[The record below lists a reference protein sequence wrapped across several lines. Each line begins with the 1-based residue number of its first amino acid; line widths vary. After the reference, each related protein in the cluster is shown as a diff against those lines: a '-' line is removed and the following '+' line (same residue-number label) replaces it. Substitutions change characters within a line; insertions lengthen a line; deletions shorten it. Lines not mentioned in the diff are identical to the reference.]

1 MRTELIQIVQYNTI
15 SLRVFNLIAH
25 EWDIALNTR
34 REIPYLLHVL
44 LGYSIN
50 IKALH
55 WQEKSTQ
62 WMKKVVKCVGD
73 KASDEKCVKS
83 LRKQTMCVISIH
95 KILSYER
102 FPPRQKKSFQV
113 HGQIRLGIYHLVVS
127 FVLSRE
133 KCNYQIKA
141 TKYVTHGFSFRILV
155 FFPL

>member
-1 MRTELIQIVQYNTI
+1 
-15 SLRVFNLIAH
+15 
-25 EWDIALNTR
+25 
-34 REIPYLLHVL
+34 
-44 LGYSIN
+44 
-50 IKALH
+50 
-55 WQEKSTQ
+55 
-62 WMKKVVKCVGD
+62 MKKVVKCVGD
-73 KASDEKCVKS
+73 KASDEKCVES

-95 KILSYER
+95 KILSYEL

-113 HGQIRLGIYHLVVS
+113 HGQIRLGIYHPVVS